1 MKKLI
6 IEIINQLLI
15 KEYILNYFYLM
26 IFFQINQ

>member
-6 IEIINQLLI
+6 IEIIHQLMI